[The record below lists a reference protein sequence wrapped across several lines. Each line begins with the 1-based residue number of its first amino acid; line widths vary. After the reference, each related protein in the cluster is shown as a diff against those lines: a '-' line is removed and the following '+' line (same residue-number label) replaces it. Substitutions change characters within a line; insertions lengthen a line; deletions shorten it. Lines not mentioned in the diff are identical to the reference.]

1 LRNCSCKKS
10 LIGCKLID
18 QNRVFKSNLKSNQLV
33 IETLLNWNVK
43 IKNYV
48 KDDRLWLLSGLAA
61 IAMLYLNLIWKTTEN
76 IDQLTTSGFYWGAII
91 WLLWRRRDS
100 LRDDSEPCSSLLGLL
115 LMGLVSSKTLN
126 LFSFESTL
134 LPLLPLG
141 MAIALALIAS
151 GFSGF
156 SQYRQELFF
165 AWFLFFPE
173 GVIGHWLDS
182 IVHITLL
189 NAKFATYFLYYLGF
203 NVASQGNQ
211 VLLSLPELGE
221 FKAIVDY
228 PCAGVP
234 MILLMLKF
242 ALLLIS
248 IASLSRREKLLIP
261 AFSVIL
267 GFLLGVVRVVILTL
281 LIPNPTQF
289 GYWHGAQG
297 SQIFSTLAITIFAGF
312 CYWILEKKSAPTA
325 RLRGKKHND

>member
-1 LRNCSCKKS
+1 MY
-10 LIGCKLID
+10 G
-18 QNRVFKSNLKSNQLV
+18 
-33 IETLLNWNVK
+33 
-43 IKNYV
+43 KNYV
-48 KDDRLWLLSGLAA
+48 RDDRLWLISGLAA
-61 IAMLYLNLIWKTTEN
+61 IAMLYLKLIWKTTGD

-91 WLLWRRRDS
+91 WLLWCRRNS
-100 LRDDSEPCSSLLGLL
+100 LRDHSEPFSSFTGLLLLGLVL
-115 LMGLVSSKTLN
+115 SKTLS

-134 LPLLPLG
+134 LPLFPLG

-151 GFSGF
+151 GFKGF
-156 SQYRQELFF
+156 LQYRQELFF

-173 GVIGHWLDS
+173 GVVGHWLDG
-182 IVHITLL
+182 IVHITMF

-248 IASLSRREKLLIP
+248 IASLSRQEQLLIP

-267 GFLLGVVRVVILTL
+267 GFLLGVVRVAILTL

-289 GYWHGAQG
+289 GYWHGSQG
-297 SQIFSTLAITIFAGF
+297 SQIFSTLAITIFAAF
-312 CYWILEKKSAPTA
+312 CYWILEKKSAPIV
-325 RLRGKKHND
+325 RSKGKKEK

>member
-1 LRNCSCKKS
+1 
-10 LIGCKLID
+10 
-18 QNRVFKSNLKSNQLV
+18 
-33 IETLLNWNVK
+33 VK

-61 IAMLYLNLIWKTTEN
+61 IAMLYLNLIWKTTRD

-91 WLLWRRRDS
+91 WLLWRRRDY
-100 LRDDSEPCSSLLGLL
+100 LRDHINHSELFSSFTGLLLLGLVL
-115 LMGLVSSKTLN
+115 SKTLN

-156 SQYRQELFF
+156 IQYRQELFF

-173 GVIGHWLDS
+173 GVIGHWLDG

-189 NAKFATYFLYYLGF
+189 NAKCATYFLYYLGF
-203 NVASQGNQ
+203 NVVSQGNQ

-248 IASLSRREKLLIP
+248 TASLSRQEQLVIP

-267 GFLLGVVRVVILTL
+267 GFWLGVVRVAILTL

-289 GYWHGAQG
+289 VYWHGSHG

-312 CYWILEKKSAPTA
+312 CYWILEKKLAPIA
-325 RLRGKKHND
+325 GSKGKRQND

>member
-1 LRNCSCKKS
+1 M
-10 LIGCKLID
+10 
-18 QNRVFKSNLKSNQLV
+18 
-33 IETLLNWNVK
+33 K

-61 IAMLYLNLIWKTTEN
+61 IAMLYLNLIWKTTGN
-76 IDQLTTSGFYWGAII
+76 IDQLTTNGFYWGAII

-100 LRDDSEPCSSLLGLL
+100 LRDHSEHFSSSIGLLLLGLVL
-115 LMGLVSSKTLN
+115 SKTLN
-126 LFSFESTL
+126 LFDFESTL
-134 LPLLPLG
+134 LPLMPLG
-141 MAIALALIAS
+141 MVIALALIAS
-151 GFSGF
+151 GFKGF
-156 SQYRQELFF
+156 TQYRQELFF

-173 GVIGHWLDS
+173 GVIGHWLDG

-203 NVASQGNQ
+203 NVTSQDNQ

-228 PCAGVP
+228 PCAGLP

-242 ALLLIS
+242 AILLMS
-248 IASLSRREKLLIP
+248 IVSLSRPEKLLIP
-261 AFSVIL
+261 AFSVVL
-267 GFLLGVVRVVILTL
+267 GFLLGVVRVAILTL

-289 GYWHGAQG
+289 VYWHGSQG

-312 CYWILEKKSAPTA
+312 CYWILEKKSAPIA
-325 RLRGKKHND
+325 QSSGKKEKND